1 MYARPSKRQ
10 RRIKPIA
17 RIGAV
22 DVTVR
27 YDIVGHQKQR
37 AAGKCSD
44 ECFDVMEGELLFHRE
59 ESNFYRDNSLHV
71 MSCLNGTTK
80 KDKLKFAGVAVTGFS
95 PRTDVY
101 EQGFV
106 TQISGLCSVFNNSDG
121 YFPAGETVS
130 VEFSNGNG
138 NNNTNGVPYRKK
150 LVKLVKGD
158 SNPIG
163 ICVKGGAN
171 KSTIDIILHRSGN
184 QNKLTVP
191 PAPASASSTTGGVGD
206 NIPGSS
212 FKPSRSK
219 KSKSSK

>member
-37 AAGKCSD
+37 TAGKCSD

-59 ESNFYRDNSLHV
+59 KSNFYRDNSLHV
-71 MSCLNGTTK
+71 MSCLNGTTAG
-80 KDKLKFAGVAVTGFS
+80 DDLKFAGVAVTGFS

-106 TQISGLCSVFNNSDG
+106 TQISGLCSVFNNSGG

-130 VEFSNGNG
+130 VDFSSDG
-138 NNNTNGVPYRKK
+138 NNNPNGVPYRKK

-184 QNKLTVP
+184 QNKLTFVET
-191 PAPASASSTTGGVGD
+191 PAAAASSVGD
-206 NIPGSS
+206 EVPSS

-219 KSKSSK
+219 KGKSSK